1 MGQWGDEVF
10 VNCWSYD
17 DKILVVDAAR
27 ETLVDSIEVGP
38 QPSSLVLDRFGK
50 LWTVTD
56 GRTAGIPAALYRID
70 AATRRVE
77 QTYTFAAGD
86 HPSSV
91 TLNGTRDT
99 LYFINR
105 DVWRMRVDAE
115 ELPVTPFL
123 PYTQTTYYEVAV
135 DPLTSE
141 VYVADAIDYVQHG
154 VVYRFTARGAAVD
167 TIRVGITPGS
177 FCFKP

>member
-1 MGQWGDEVF
+1 M
-10 VNCWSYD
+10 
-17 DKILVVDAAR
+17 
-27 ETLVDSIEVGP
+27 P
-38 QPSSLVLDRFGK
+38 H
-50 LWTVTD
+50 
-56 GRTAGIPAALYRID
+56 RT
-70 AATRRVE
+70 AATRASSRPIRSPR
-77 QTYTFAAGD
+77 D

-141 VYVADAIDYVQHG
+141 VYADAIDYVQHG
-154 VVYRFTARGAAVD
+154 FTASRRGARLSTRYAL
-167 TIRVGITPGS
+167 
-177 FCFKP
+177 

>member
-1 MGQWGDEVF
+1 MGRRSVR
-10 VNCWSYD
+10 
-17 DKILVVDAAR
+17 KLLVVR
-27 ETLVDSIEVGP
+27 RQDSGRGRRTRNAGGLDRGRP

-70 AATRRVE
+70 AATRRIE